1 MKHINEY
8 FSQSEKISSIDEY
21 LLSKRQQKANSID
34 MENPHEMGCLVE
46 AAGSLVKKLD
56 EYFTKI
62 TPKYH
67 TNYYVPELYTLSR
80 EDAKECIDPKRDAY
94 CIYEVPEEYDTF
106 EKFEEFIYK
115 YEYGDIKL
123 KDLKE
128 IYYDD
133 L

>member
-1 MKHINEY
+1 MK
-8 FSQSEKISSIDEY
+8 SIYEF
-21 LLSKRQQKANSID
+21 LLSKRQQKAVTID
-34 MENPHEMGCLVE
+34 MDNPHEMGCLVD
-46 AAGSLVKKLD
+46 AAGSLAKKLD
-56 EYFTKI
+56 ECFTKI

-67 TNYYVPELYTLSR
+67 GYYTAELYTLSR
-80 EDAKECIDPKRDAY
+80 EDAKECIDPKRDEY